1 MSKTAKADKKWPL
14 YNGENEIQEEKS
26 LWQF

>member
-1 MSKTAKADKKWPL
+1 MSKTAKADEKWSL

>member
-1 MSKTAKADKKWPL
+1 MSKTAKADGKWPL
-14 YNGENEIQEEKS
+14 YNGEHEIQEEKK

>member
-1 MSKTAKADKKWPL
+1 MSKTAKADEKRPL